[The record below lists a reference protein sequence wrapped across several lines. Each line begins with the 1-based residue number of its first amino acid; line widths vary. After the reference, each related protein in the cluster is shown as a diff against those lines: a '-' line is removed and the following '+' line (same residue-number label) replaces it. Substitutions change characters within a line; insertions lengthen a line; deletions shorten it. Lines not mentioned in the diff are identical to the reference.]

1 MTAEGK
7 DERPM
12 SLGKRAGTQ
21 TSPLCTS
28 SLVSGSVEEGVDIGG
43 GLAIGAKDQST
54 DRRVG
59 SQGREDRADGRS
71 HSAVVIV
78 VEAPGG
84 CLIFPGNHPC
94 TLSHSPAP
102 GHERSVGHVG

>member
-1 MTAEGK
+1 MAAEGK

-21 TSPLCTS
+21 TSPLRAS
-28 SLVSGSVEEGVDIGG
+28 SLVSGGVEEGVDIGG
-43 GLAIGAKDQST
+43 GLAIGAEDQTT

-71 HSAVVIV
+71 YSPVVIEV
-78 VEAPGG
+78 
-84 CLIFPGNHPC
+84 
-94 TLSHSPAP
+94 
-102 GHERSVGHVG
+102 